1 MAPPTHSEYPTSTS
15 TSTLTSFVDSAKFA
29 RNQQGEAV
37 CVASTTTWAGVA
49 FNGTSL
55 DYKMQCE
62 FTRNPLHEMGFGRP
76 IVRRTQPTT
85 TTRANKSPV
94 YGSKRNRGDGDKKR
108 NQRSLSGWDDDDDV
122 SGCVCNVLGC
132 TYDAEEY
139 NGVCQD
145 CDIVAKY
152 MRALATGE
160 VCLCLSRG
168 DHALTRD
175 NNDIYDLAYKWW
187 TCDGNMN
194 GYGHEKNCYYHDSD
208 YEHLDHIAYLE
219 SLLADSDNDY

>member
-15 TSTLTSFVDSAKFA
+15 TSTLTSAFVDSAKFA
-29 RNQQGEAV
+29 RNQQGDIV
-37 CVASTTTWAGVA
+37 HVASTTTWAGVA
-49 FNGTSL
+49 FNGTPL

-168 DHALTRD
+168 DNAVSYWVPK
-175 NNDIYDLAYKWW
+175 DIYDLSYNWLKY
-187 TCDGNMN
+187 GHVN
-194 GYGHEKNCYYHDSD
+194 GYGHEKNCYDSDSDSD
-208 YEHLDHIAYLE
+208 Y
-219 SLLADSDNDY
+219 DY